1 MYLTKQAKH
10 LILNIYLPEENVTQ
24 TVQVKT
30 LLLEHLDSILGK
42 LNVLITLY
50 DTHICRISVKLI
62 SCLYMI
68 WSSKHTLFEKNI
80 QFCIIHLQQINKQWS
95 ETAANKQHPSLITQF
110 LCMWQPPKQI
120 EMSGG

>member
-24 TVQVKT
+24 TVQVKS
-30 LLLEHLDSILGK
+30 LPLEHLDSILGK

-50 DTHICRISVKLI
+50 DTHICRIRVKLI

-80 QFCIIHLQQINKQWS
+80 QF
-95 ETAANKQHPSLITQF
+95 
-110 LCMWQPPKQI
+110 
-120 EMSGG
+120 